1 MCYIYALKIQ
11 EAILVL
17 RRLLWCDNHISVK
30 MDCAKGFHVDAVLC
44 WILFEEKSG
53 KSAFFGKLGGC
64 LIKIDEF
71 GFLYKNWTFN
81 KVFNNLP

>member
-53 KSAFFGKLGGC
+53 KSAKIIFMAFFGKLGG
-64 LIKIDEF
+64 
-71 GFLYKNWTFN
+71 
-81 KVFNNLP
+81 